1 MRSAKEALNHDLGGG
16 SWTWQRAGVA
26 EGNMEVDMFVVKV
39 VPIALFLV
47 GCAGFVAVLF
57 LNWRL
62 LDAQRATKIGIWQR
76 LRIAGI
82 NPFSPFQEARW
93 PDENC
98 RRYVRGIRFSLLVTF
113 ISFSMTALLVWL
125 YSLFGVIR

>member
-1 MRSAKEALNHDLGGG
+1 
-16 SWTWQRAGVA
+16 
-26 EGNMEVDMFVVKV
+26 MFVVKV
-39 VPIALFLV
+39 LPIALFLL
-47 GCAGFVAVLF
+47 GCASFVAVLF

-62 LDAQRATKIGIWQR
+62 LDAQRAAKMGIWQR

-82 NPFSPFQEARW
+82 GPLSLFQEARW

-98 RRYVRGIRFSLLVTF
+98 RRYVRGIRFSLLVKF
-113 ISFSMTALLVWL
+113 ISFSLAALLVWL

>member
-1 MRSAKEALNHDLGGG
+1 
-16 SWTWQRAGVA
+16 
-26 EGNMEVDMFVVKV
+26 MFIVKV
-39 VPIALFLV
+39 VPIVLFLV
-47 GCAGFVAVLF
+47 GCASFVAVLF

-62 LDAQRATKIGIWQR
+62 LEAQRAAKMGIWQR

-82 NPFSPFQEARW
+82 SPLSPFQEARW

-98 RRYVRGIRFSLLVTF
+98 RRHVRGIRFSLLVAL
-113 ISFSMTALLVWL
+113 ISFSMAALLMWL